1 MNKSTRFEL
10 RENQEIMSL
19 LSTIYDFDDGDGL
32 KLTTLLLTMFT
43 RVLQWA
49 AAICKECWHS
59 VHHPWSFIRIV
70 TIDAPNILP
79 EDTYVKILLPFLA
92 LKPTFYQTKVFSQT
106 YGTIIL
112 EISKATDIF
121 RNKRNLQKDFL
132 NQWNWEYLFK

>member
-43 RVLQWA
+43 RLLQWA

-59 VHHPWSFIRIV
+59 VYHPWSFIRIV